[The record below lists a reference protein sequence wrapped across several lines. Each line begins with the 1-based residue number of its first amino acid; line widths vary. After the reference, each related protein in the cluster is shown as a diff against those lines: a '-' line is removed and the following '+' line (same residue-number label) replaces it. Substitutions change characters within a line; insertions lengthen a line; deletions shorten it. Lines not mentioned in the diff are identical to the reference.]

1 MSTDLARMVRLLNVY
16 TISTFVALAGL
27 LFGFDISSISGVVGT
42 DQYKDFF
49 GNPLGTRQGGITSG
63 MAVGSLVGALSSSF
77 VGDKFS
83 RKIAIQCGA
92 IFWCIGAAIQSA
104 SNGVAMLIAGRIVS
118 GVCIGL
124 TSSLVP
130 IYQSEIAPRKIRG
143 RIIVFQ
149 TLAITVGIMIQ
160 YFIQYGCSFI
170 DSEAAFRIPWAVQ
183 AIPAIFLII
192 GLFWLPRSPRW
203 LASVNRWDEALQ
215 VLAYLRT
222 GIGDINDP
230 LVLAEYKEIEDQI
243 RTEREENSN
252 SYRELFSRKIRK
264 RLFLSMALQMW
275 SQLSGMNV
283 LMYYIVYVLKSAGIA
298 NTTLASSILYI
309 INMVMTI
316 PCLIWTDQL
325 GRRPSLLVGAVFMS
339 IWFFI
344 IGGLLLQYG
353 EPNPVANE
361 PYTWIIN
368 ENPAVSRTILAVS
381 YLAVATF
388 AVAWGPI
395 SWIYPPEVA
404 PLRVRAK
411 SVALSTA
418 ANWATNFA
426 LGFAVPPLLR
436 SLKWGM
442 FFLFGFF
449 NIAAFINVLVAVP
462 ETKQRT
468 LEEMDEIFEHGK
480 PLWKSFTG
488 MGDTNRLDR
497 LAREI
502 EMGHLTVRHK
512 PDA

>member
-1 MSTDLARMVRLLNVY
+1 MVRLLIVY
-16 TISTFVALAGL
+16 TISTFVVLAGV
-27 LFGFDISSISGVVGT
+27 LFGFDISHRSI
-42 DQYKDFF
+42 QNFF
-49 GNPLGTRQGGITSG
+49 GDPLGTRQGGITSG
-63 MAVGSLVGALSSSF
+63 MAAGSLVGALSSSF
-77 VGDKFS
+77 
-83 RKIAIQCGA
+83 
-92 IFWCIGAAIQSA
+92 FWCIGAATQSA

-118 GVCIGL
+118 GVCIVL

-130 IYQSEIAPRKIRG
+130 IYQSEIAPHKIRG

-149 TLAITVGIMIQ
+149 TLAITAGIMIQ

-170 DSEAAFRIPWAVQ
+170 DSEAAFRIPWAIQ

-192 GLFWLPRSPRW
+192 GLFWLPRSP
-203 LASVNRWDEALQ
+203 ASVDRWDEALQ

-243 RTEREENSN
+243 STEREENSN

-275 SQLSGMNV
+275 SQLRGMNV
-283 LMYYIVYVLKSAGIA
+283 ADSAGIA
-298 NTTLASSILYI
+298 NTTLASSIQYI

-316 PCLIWTDQL
+316 PCLIWTDKW

-361 PYTWIIN
+361 P
-368 ENPAVSRTILAVS
+368 
-381 YLAVATF
+381 
-388 AVAWGPI
+388 
-395 SWIYPPEVA
+395 WIYPPEVA
-404 PLRVRAK
+404 PLHIRAK
-411 SVALSTA
+411 SIVLATA
-418 ANWATNFA
+418 TNWVTNFA

-442 FFLFGFF
+442 FFLFGVF
-449 NIAAFINVLVAVP
+449 NLAAFIN
-462 ETKQRT
+462 
-468 LEEMDEIFEHGK
+468 

-502 EMGHLTVRHK
+502 EVGLLTVRHK
-512 PDA
+512 PDG

>member
-1 MSTDLARMVRLLNVY
+1 MVRLLIVY
-16 TISTFVALAGL
+16 TISTFVVLAGV

-42 DQYKDFF
+42 DQYRNFF
-49 GNPLGTRQGGITSG
+49 GDPLGTRQGGITSG
-63 MAVGSLVGALSSSF
+63 MAAGSLVGALSSSF
-77 VGDKFS
+77 L
-83 RKIAIQCGA
+83 
-92 IFWCIGAAIQSA
+92 WCIGAATQSA

-130 IYQSEIAPRKIRG
+130 IYQSEIAPHKIRG

-149 TLAITVGIMIQ
+149 TLAITAGIMIQ

-170 DSEAAFRIPWAVQ
+170 DSEAAFRIPWAIQ
-183 AIPAIFLII
+183 AILAIFLII
-192 GLFWLPRSPRW
+192 GLFC
-203 LASVNRWDEALQ
+203 VDRWDEALQ

-243 RTEREENSN
+243 STEREENSN
-252 SYRELFSRKIRK
+252 SYRELFSR
-264 RLFLSMALQMW
+264 M
-275 SQLSGMNV
+275 
-283 LMYYIVYVLKSAGIA
+283 
-298 NTTLASSILYI
+298 
-309 INMVMTI
+309 
-316 PCLIWTDQL
+316 
-325 GRRPSLLVGAVFMS
+325 PSLLVGAVFMS

-368 ENPAVSRTILAVS
+368 ENPAVCRTILAV
-381 YLAVATF
+381 
-388 AVAWGPI
+388 
-395 SWIYPPEVA
+395 WIYPPEVA
-404 PLRVRAK
+404 PLHIPAK
-411 SVALSTA
+411 SVVLATA
-418 ANWATNFA
+418 TNWVTNFA

-436 SLKWGM
+436 SLKWGI
-442 FFLFGFF
+442 FFLFGVF
-449 NIAAFINVLVAVP
+449 NLAAFIN
-462 ETKQRT
+462 TKLRT
-468 LEEMDEIFEHGK
+468 LEEMDEIFCSSTHDVYFNGWNGSPHCK

-502 EMGHLTVRHK
+502 EVGLLTVRHK
-512 PDA
+512 PDG

>member
-1 MSTDLARMVRLLNVY
+1 MVRLLNVY
-16 TISTFVALAGL
+16 TISSFVALAGL

-42 DQYKDFF
+42 DQYKNFF
-49 GNPLGTRQGGITSG
+49 GNPLGTRQGGITT
-63 MAVGSLVGALSSSF
+63 
-77 VGDKFS
+77 
-83 RKIAIQCGA
+83 
-92 IFWCIGAAIQSA
+92 AIQSA
-104 SNGVAMLIAGRIVS
+104 SNGVAMLIAGRLVS
-118 GVCIGL
+118 GLCIGL

-143 RIIVFQ
+143 RIVVFQ
-149 TLAITVGIMIQ
+149 VFAITWGIMIQ

-170 DSEAAFRIPWAVQ
+170 DSEAAFRIPWAIQ

-203 LASVNRWDEALQ
+203 LASVDRWDDALR
-215 VLAYLRT
+215 VLAFLRSAV
-222 GIGDINDP
+222 GDINDP

-243 RTEREENSN
+243 RTEREEHSN

-264 RLFLSMALQMW
+264 RLFLSMAIQMW

-283 LMYYIVYVLKSAGIA
+283 MMYYIVYPKYV
-298 NTTLASSILYI
+298 
-309 INMVMTI
+309 INKVMTI
-316 PCLIWTDQL
+316 PCLIWTDQW
-325 GRRPSLLVGAVFMS
+325 GRRPSLLIGAISMS
-339 IWFFI
+339 IWFFV

-361 PYTWIIN
+361 PYTWVIHDN
-368 ENPAVSRTILAVS
+368 TAVSRTILAAS
-381 YLAVATF
+381 YLAVGTF
-388 AVAWGPI
+388 AVAWAPI
-395 SWIYPPEVA
+395 NWIYPPEVA

-411 SVALSTA
+411 SVSLATA
-418 ANWATNFA
+418 ANWGTNFA

-436 SLKWGM
+436 SMKSGM
-442 FFLFGFF
+442 FFLP
-449 NIAAFINVLVAVP
+449 LVAVP

-488 MGDTNRLDR
+488 IGDTNKLDR

-502 EMGHLTVRHK
+502 ELGLLTNRYSPVHK
-512 PDA
+512 HDG

>member
-1 MSTDLARMVRLLNVY
+1 MPMVRLLNVY

-42 DQYKDFF
+42 DQYKNFF
-49 GNPLGTRQGGITSG
+49 GNPLGTRQGGITSA
-63 MAVGSLVGALSSSF
+63 MAGGSVVGALSSSYL
-77 VGDKFS
+77 GDKFS

-92 IFWCIGAAIQSA
+92 TFWCLGAAIQSA
-104 SNGVAMLIAGRIVS
+104 SNGVTMLIAGRLVS
-118 GVCIGL
+118 GLCIGL
-124 TSSLVP
+124 TSALVP

-143 RIIVFQ
+143 RIVVFQ
-149 TLAITVGIMIQ
+149 IFAITWGIMIQ

-170 DSEAAFRIPWAVQ
+170 DSEAAFRIPWAIQ

-203 LASVNRWDEALQ
+203 LASVDRWDDALR
-215 VLAYLRT
+215 VLAFLRSAV
-222 GIGDINDP
+222 GDINDP

-243 RTEREENSN
+243 RTEREEHSN

-264 RLFLSMALQMW
+264 RLFLSMAIQMW

-283 LMYYIVYVLKSAGIA
+283 MMYYIVYVLKSAGVA
-298 NTTLASSILYI
+298 NTTLASSIQYV
-309 INMVMTI
+309 INLVMTI
-316 PCLIWTDQL
+316 PCLIWTDQW
-325 GRRPSLLVGAVFMS
+325 GRRPSLLIGAIFMS
-339 IWFFI
+339 IWFFV

-361 PYTWIIN
+361 PYTWVIHD
-368 ENPAVSRTILAVS
+368 NPAVSRTILATS
-381 YLAVATF
+381 YLAVGTF
-388 AVAWGPI
+388 AVAWAPI

-411 SVALSTA
+411 SVSLATA

-436 SLKWGM
+436 SMKWGM
-442 FFLFGFF
+442 FFLFALF
-449 NIAAFINVLVAVP
+449 NIAAFIHVLVAVP

-488 MGDTNRLDR
+488 IRDTNKLDR

-502 EMGHLTVRHK
+502 ELGLLTNSHSPVHK
-512 PDA
+512 HDG